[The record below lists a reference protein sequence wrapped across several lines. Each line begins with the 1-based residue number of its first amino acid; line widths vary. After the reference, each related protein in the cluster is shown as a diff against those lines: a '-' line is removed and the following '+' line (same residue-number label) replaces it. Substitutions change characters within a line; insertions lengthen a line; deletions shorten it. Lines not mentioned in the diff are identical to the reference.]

1 MPSHATQDL
10 EFDSPEFNSP
20 EFDHPEPDEAV
31 TPIERWLDRV
41 ERGFVVLAILYQTG
55 CLYSLLSWTFS
66 TADPMTTRTD
76 APMEASSPA
85 GALMRY
91 FILLCLGLLLV
102 VRWRSVWAAAKRR
115 KALWL
120 LMAWLLLSCSWS
132 INPNSQKLANEI
144 VSITMMGIYLAARF
158 TLRQMVPLAALGFGI
173 SVGMNFLFCL
183 AFPQFGI
190 QVGMQEGAWRGMLI
204 QKNSLACLVVF
215 AAIPLLCTLFSG
227 VKRDRNWYWLG
238 LVISSLLV
246 VMSDSKTGLVIF
258 LMMMVLIPIFQKMRS
273 RNYLALPIFVCAMMA
288 GTMVALFLVGN
299 YEEILLGL
307 GRDPSLSGRTEIWE
321 AMAEKIMQKPITGYG
336 YNGFWLAR
344 EGESLDIWYRS
355 KDLPPH
361 GHNGYLNLTLDLG
374 LMGLGLFLASY
385 VKAFQRSFVWLRWTA
400 GPEGLMP
407 ILFVSVMLIYN
418 MTEEV
423 LIANANFNAFWLF
436 YVYLTTAILINPVS
450 HPVRDEALEGKSDD
464 TDHNWESTADFQPPP
479 ALDSEVETP

>member
-1 MPSHATQDL
+1 MFSQPAHDL
-10 EFDSPEFNSP
+10 ELDDSESNASR
-20 EFDHPEPDEAV
+20 
-31 TPIERWLDRV
+31 TPIDRWLDRG
-41 ERGFVVLAILYQTG
+41 ERAFVVLAILYQTG
-55 CLYSLLSWTFS
+55 CLYSLLSWNFS
-66 TADPMTTRTD
+66 TADPMMTRTD
-76 APMEASSPA
+76 AATEVSSPA
-85 GALMRY
+85 GGLMRY

-102 VRWRSVWAAAKRR
+102 VRWRSVWQAAKRR

-120 LMAWLLLSCSWS
+120 LMGWLILSCSWS
-132 INPNSQKLANEI
+132 INPNSQKLANE
-144 VSITMMGIYLAARF
+144 VLSITVMGIYLAARF
-158 TLRQMVPLAALGFGI
+158 TLREMMPLAALGFGL

-190 QVGMQEGAWRGMLI
+190 QVGLQEGAWRGMLI

-227 VKRDRNWYWLG
+227 VKRDGLRPTKGQRVWYWLG
-238 LVISSLLV
+238 LIISALLV
-246 VMSDSKTGLVIF
+246 VMSNSKTGLLIF
-258 LMMMVLIPIFQKMRS
+258 MMMIVLIPIFQKMRS
-273 RNYLALPIFVCAMMA
+273 RHYLALPMFVCSMLVL
-288 GTMVALFLVGN
+288 TMVTLFLAGN

-321 AMAEKIMQKPITGYG
+321 AMGEKIMQQPITGYG

-361 GHNGYLNLTLDLG
+361 GHNGYLNLSLDLG
-374 LMGLGLFLASY
+374 LVGLGLFLVSY
-385 VKAFQRSFVWLRWTA
+385 FKAFQRSFIWLRWTA

-407 ILFVSVMLIYN
+407 ILFFSVMLIYN

-436 YVYLTTAILINPVS
+436 YVYLTTAILINSVKT
-450 HPVRDEALEGKSDD
+450 EGLEGKSDD
-464 TDHNWESTADFQPPP
+464 TDRNWESTADFRQLPV
-479 ALDSEVETP
+479 LDSEAETP

>member
-1 MPSHATQDL
+1 MLSHSTQD
-10 EFDSPEFNSP
+10 FDNP
-20 EFDHPEPDEAV
+20 EFDHSELDEVV
-31 TPIERWLDRV
+31 TPIERWLDRG
-41 ERGFVVLAILYQTG
+41 ERAFVVLAILYQTG
-55 CLYSLLSWTFS
+55 CLYSLLNWNFS
-66 TADPMTTRTD
+66 AADPMMTRTD
-76 APMEASSPA
+76 AATEVSGPA

-91 FILLCLGLLLV
+91 FILLCLGLLLA

-120 LMAWLLLSCSWS
+120 LMGWLLLSCSWS

-144 VSITMMGIYLAARF
+144 ISITVMGIYFAARF
-158 TLRQMVPLAALGFGI
+158 PLREMMPLAALGFGI
-173 SVGMNFLFCL
+173 SVVMNFLFCL

-190 QVGMQEGAWRGMLI
+190 QVGLQEGAWRGMLI

-227 VKRDRNWYWLG
+227 VKRDRLWYWLG
-238 LVISSLLV
+238 LVVSALLV
-246 VMSDSKTGLVIF
+246 VMSNSKTGLLIF
-258 LMMMVLIPIFQKMRS
+258 VMMMVFIPIFQKMRS
-273 RNYLALPIFVCAMMA
+273 RHYLALPMFFCAMVA
-288 GTMVALFLVGN
+288 GTMVALLLLGN

-321 AMAEKIMQKPITGYG
+321 AMAEKIMQQPVTGYG

-374 LMGLGLFLASY
+374 LTGLGLFLASY
-385 VKAFQRSFVWLRWTA
+385 FKAFQRSFVWLRWTA

-436 YVYLTTAILINPVS
+436 YVYLTTAILINSVT
-450 HPVRDEALEGKSDD
+450 DEALEGKSDD
-464 TDHNWESTADFQPPP
+464 TGHNWESTADFPQPL

>member
-1 MPSHATQDL
+1 MLSHSTHDL
-10 EFDSPEFNSP
+10 ELDDPEFDSSMDESP
-20 EFDHPEPDEAV
+20 
-31 TPIERWLDRV
+31 TPIEGWLDRV

-55 CLYSLLSWTFS
+55 CLYSLLSWNFS

-76 APMEASSPA
+76 APMEVSSPA
-85 GALMRY
+85 GGLMRY

-102 VRWRSVWAAAKRR
+102 VRWRLVWQAAKRR

-120 LMAWLLLSCSWS
+120 LMGWLILSCSWS

-144 VSITMMGIYLAARF
+144 VSITVTGIYFAARF
-158 TLRQMVPLAALGFGI
+158 PLRQMIPLAALGFGI

-215 AAIPLLCTLFSG
+215 AAIPLLCTLFSE
-227 VKRDRNWYWLG
+227 VKRDRAWYWLG
-238 LVISSLLV
+238 LVISALLV
-246 VMSDSKTGLVIF
+246 VMSNSKTGLLIF
-258 LMMMVLIPIFQKMRS
+258 LMITVLIPIFQKMRS
-273 RNYLALPIFVCAMMA
+273 RSYLALPMFICAMVA
-288 GTMVALFLVGN
+288 GTMVALLLLGN

-321 AMAEKIMQKPITGYG
+321 AMAEKIMQQPITGYG

-374 LMGLGLFLASY
+374 LTGLGLFLASY
-385 VKAFQRSFVWLRWTA
+385 LKAFQRSFVWLRWTT

-407 ILFVSVMLIYN
+407 ILFMSVMLIYN

-436 YVYLTTAILINPVS
+436 YVYLTTAILINPV
-450 HPVRDEALEGKSDD
+450 RAEALEGRSDD
-464 TDHNWESTADFQPPP
+464 IDHNWESTADFPQRPV
-479 ALDSEVETP
+479 LDSEVETP

>member
-1 MPSHATQDL
+1 MISHSTHDL
-10 EFDSPEFNSP
+10 ESHSSEFDGAEFDSAELNVPP
-20 EFDHPEPDEAV
+20 
-31 TPIERWLDRV
+31 TPIEVWLDRF
-41 ERGFVVLAILYQTG
+41 ERAFVVLVILYQSG
-55 CLYSLLSWTFS
+55 CLYSLLSWNFS
-66 TADPMTTRTD
+66 TADPMMTRTD
-76 APMEASSPA
+76 AVTEVSSPA

-120 LMAWLLLSCSWS
+120 LIGWLMLSCSWS

-144 VSITMMGIYLAARF
+144 FSITVMGIYLAARF
-158 TLRQMVPLAALGFGI
+158 TLRQMMPLAALGFGL
-173 SVGMNFLFCL
+173 SVVMNFLFCL

-190 QVGMQEGAWRGMLI
+190 QVGLQEGAWRGMLI

-227 VKRDRNWYWLG
+227 VKRDRVWYWLG
-238 LVISSLLV
+238 LLVSALLV
-246 VMSDSKTGLVIF
+246 VMSNSKTGLLIF
-258 LMMMVLIPIFQKMRS
+258 IMIIVFIPIFQKMRS
-273 RNYLALPIFVCAMMA
+273 RHYLALPMFFCAIVA
-288 GTMVALFLVGN
+288 GTMVALLLLGN

-321 AMAEKIMQKPITGYG
+321 AMAEKIMQQPITGYG
-336 YNGFWLAR
+336 YSGFWMAR

-361 GHNGYLNLTLDLG
+361 GHNGYLNLSLDLG
-374 LMGLGLFLASY
+374 LTGLGLFLASY
-385 VKAFQRSFVWLRWTA
+385 FKAFQRSFVWLRWTA

-407 ILFVSVMLIYN
+407 ILFVTVMLIYN

-423 LIANANFNAFWLF
+423 LTANANFNVFWLF
-436 YVYLTTAILINPVS
+436 YVYLTTAILINSVTGE
-450 HPVRDEALEGKSDD
+450 VLDERSDD
-464 TDHNWESTADFQPPP
+464 TDRNWESIADSQQSPV
-479 ALDSEVETP
+479 LDSEVETP